1 MDSFSIINNFNN
13 DGIRN
18 IMDIWDDVIQ
28 SYNKE
33 IENLKNSLA
42 SGGIED
48 YAHYRQLV
56 GSINGIEWS
65 RQQLTD
71 ILKRRQHLDEEDF

>member
-1 MDSFSIINNFNN
+1 
-13 DGIRN
+13 
-18 IMDIWDDVIQ
+18 MDIWDEVIT

-33 IENLKNSLA
+33 IETLKNSLA
-42 SGGIED
+42 SGSIED

-56 GSINGIEWS
+56 GSISSIEWS

-71 ILKRRQHLDEEDF
+71 ILKRRQYADDEED

>member
-1 MDSFSIINNFNN
+1 
-13 DGIRN
+13 
-18 IMDIWDDVIQ
+18 MDIWDEVIK

-33 IENLKNSLA
+33 IEGLKNSLA
-42 SGGIED
+42 SGSMED

-65 RQQLTD
+65 RPQLTE
-71 ILKRRQHLDEEDF
+71 ILKRRQHAYEEDF

>member
-1 MDSFSIINNFNN
+1 
-13 DGIRN
+13 
-18 IMDIWDDVIQ
+18 MDIWDEIVQ
-28 SYNKE
+28 EYNKE

-56 GSINGIEWS
+56 GSISSIEWC
-65 RQQLTD
+65 RQTVGD
-71 ILKRRQHLDEEDF
+71 ILKRRQHSDDEEDF

>member
-1 MDSFSIINNFNN
+1 
-13 DGIRN
+13 
-18 IMDIWDDVIQ
+18 MDIWDEAVT

-33 IENLKNSLA
+33 IETLKNSLA
-42 SGGIED
+42 SGSIED

-56 GSINGIEWS
+56 GSISSIEWS

-71 ILKRRQHLDEEDF
+71 ILKRRQYADDEED

>member
-1 MDSFSIINNFNN
+1 
-13 DGIRN
+13 
-18 IMDIWDDVIQ
+18 MDIWDEVIT

-33 IENLKNSLA
+33 IATLKNSLA
-42 SGGIED
+42 SGSIED

-56 GSINGIEWS
+56 GSISSIEWS

-71 ILKRRQHLDEEDF
+71 ILKRRQYADDEED

>member
-1 MDSFSIINNFNN
+1 
-13 DGIRN
+13 
-18 IMDIWDDVIQ
+18 MDIWDEVIT

-33 IENLKNSLA
+33 IEALKNSLA
-42 SGGIED
+42 AGSIED

-56 GSINGIEWS
+56 GSISSIEWS

-71 ILKRRQHLDEEDF
+71 ILKRRQYSDDEED

>member
-1 MDSFSIINNFNN
+1 ME
-13 DGIRN
+13 
-18 IMDIWDDVIQ
+18 IWDEVIT

-33 IENLKNSLA
+33 IETLKNSLA
-42 SGGIED
+42 SGSIED

-56 GSINGIEWS
+56 GSISSIEWS

-71 ILKRRQHLDEEDF
+71 ILKRRQHSDEEDF

>member
-1 MDSFSIINNFNN
+1 ME
-13 DGIRN
+13 
-18 IMDIWDDVIQ
+18 IWDEVIT

-33 IENLKNSLA
+33 IETLKNSLA
-42 SGGIED
+42 SGSIED

-56 GSINGIEWS
+56 GSISCIEWS

-71 ILKRRQHLDEEDF
+71 ILKRRQYSDDEED

>member
-1 MDSFSIINNFNN
+1 
-13 DGIRN
+13 
-18 IMDIWDDVIQ
+18 MDIWDEVIT

-33 IENLKNSLA
+33 IETLKNSLA
-42 SGGIED
+42 SGSIED

-56 GSINGIEWS
+56 GSISSIEWS

-71 ILKRRQHLDEEDF
+71 ILKRRQYSDDEED

>member
-1 MDSFSIINNFNN
+1 
-13 DGIRN
+13 
-18 IMDIWDDVIQ
+18 MDIWDEVIK

-33 IENLKNSLA
+33 IEGLKNSLA
-42 SGGIED
+42 SGSMED

-71 ILKRRQHLDEEDF
+71 IIKRRQHSDEEDF

>member
-1 MDSFSIINNFNN
+1 
-13 DGIRN
+13 
-18 IMDIWDDVIQ
+18 MDIWDEVIT

-42 SGGIED
+42 SGNMED
-48 YAHYRQLV
+48 YSHYKQLV

-71 ILKRRQHLDEEDF
+71 IIKRRQHSDEEDF

>member
-1 MDSFSIINNFNN
+1 
-13 DGIRN
+13 
-18 IMDIWDDVIQ
+18 MDIWDEVIT

-33 IENLKNSLA
+33 IEILKNSLA
-42 SGGIED
+42 SGSIEN

-56 GSINGIEWS
+56 GSISSIEWS

-71 ILKRRQHLDEEDF
+71 ILKRRQYSDDEED

>member
-1 MDSFSIINNFNN
+1 
-13 DGIRN
+13 
-18 IMDIWDDVIQ
+18 MDIWDEVITSFNQ
-28 SYNKE
+28 E

-42 SGGIED
+42 SGSIED

-56 GSINGIEWS
+56 GSISSIEWS

-71 ILKRRQHLDEEDF
+71 ILKRRQHSDEEDF

>member
-1 MDSFSIINNFNN
+1 
-13 DGIRN
+13 
-18 IMDIWDDVIQ
+18 MDIWDEVIT

-33 IENLKNSLA
+33 IEILKNSLA
-42 SGGIED
+42 SGSIED

-56 GSINGIEWS
+56 GSISSIEWS

-71 ILKRRQHLDEEDF
+71 ILKRRQYSDDEED

>member
-1 MDSFSIINNFNN
+1 
-13 DGIRN
+13 
-18 IMDIWDDVIQ
+18 MDIWDEVIT

-33 IENLKNSLA
+33 IETLKNSLA
-42 SGGIED
+42 SGSIED

-56 GSINGIEWS
+56 GSISSIEWS

-71 ILKRRQHLDEEDF
+71 ILKLRQYSDDEED

>member
-1 MDSFSIINNFNN
+1 
-13 DGIRN
+13 
-18 IMDIWDDVIQ
+18 MDIWDEVITSFNQ
-28 SYNKE
+28 E

-42 SGGIED
+42 SGSIED

-56 GSINGIEWS
+56 GSISSIEWS

-71 ILKRRQHLDEEDF
+71 ILKRRQYSDDEED